1 MKEIIIDGG
10 SHRYLSE
17 LDLFKNGLPN
27 GIINKTKPDVGGTY
41 SAANCDKNYIIVCPF
56 RDLVDS
62 IAADNNNKYNVFKC
76 YAGVYESDFKRYCRD
91 NEIKKIAV
99 TYDSFSNKILKWIDN
114 PNDWYIVIDE
124 YHLLLSEMDY
134 REDAITKLL
143 STINKFK
150 HYSLLSATPIDVNF
164 EIPTFKSLS
173 HYKVIWDERE
183 RVNVMRYKTTK
194 LITGVT
200 NFINEFL
207 ENGFNIG
214 GVKVEQL
221 FVFFNTVTG
230 IEQIVSTLNISPKLV
245 KISCANRIRNK
256 KILGEYEIEPI
267 TNPNKK
273 INFFTKKGFQGCNMF
288 SNNALVVVVSDGY
301 RDTTLVD
308 ISTTLEQ
315 IVGRLRENKEYHNI
329 FRNYIVHF
337 YSNNNHILDDNE
349 FNQLMS
355 DKELDAKLKIS
366 GWQKMSNEERESY
379 SKDLSLEKSLIS
391 IVNGEMKINELKR
404 QSFIYKQSIRKQYKD
419 GFGIRAAYGNRFNIS
434 NQSVWDDFSI
444 KVKKAITIS
453 YKDLLNDYLS
463 SKSVEY
469 LSEYPEFENIA
480 KYLTETEIHTLH
492 YNKEKMLCRIEDKI
506 KMDKVY
512 RDIYKELGAG
522 FISSK
527 DLKAIL
533 SRLFIKY
540 GIKLK
545 TKASLITESPYY
557 DATEKVQRVD
567 GRPTKGYIIDKMKLT
582 FKMINNG

>member
-1 MKEIIIDGG
+1 MKEIIINGG

-17 LDLFKNGLPN
+17 LDLFKNGLPD

-41 SAANCDKNYIIVCPF
+41 SAVNCNKNYIIVCPF

-143 STINKFK
+143 ETIKQFN

-164 EIPTFKSLS
+164 EIPVFKRLT

-200 NFINEFL
+200 NFINAFL

-214 GVKVEQL
+214 GVNVEQL

-230 IEQIVSTLNISPKLV
+230 IEQIVSTLNINPELV

-256 KILGEYEIEPI
+256 KILGDYEIEPI
-267 TNPNKK
+267 TNPNKR

-315 IVGRLRENKEYHNI
+315 IVGRLRENKEYHNV

-337 YSNNNHILDDNE
+337 YSTNNHILDDNE
-349 FNQLMS
+349 FKQLMS
-355 DKELDAKLKIS
+355 DKEADAKLKIS
-366 GWQKMSNEERESY
+366 GWQKMTNEERESY
-379 SKDLSLEKSLIS
+379 SKDLNLEKSLIS

-419 GFGIRAAYGNRFNIS
+419 GFGIRATYGNRFNIS

-527 DLKAIL
+527 DLKVIL

-545 TKASLITESPYY
+545 TKASLITKSPYY